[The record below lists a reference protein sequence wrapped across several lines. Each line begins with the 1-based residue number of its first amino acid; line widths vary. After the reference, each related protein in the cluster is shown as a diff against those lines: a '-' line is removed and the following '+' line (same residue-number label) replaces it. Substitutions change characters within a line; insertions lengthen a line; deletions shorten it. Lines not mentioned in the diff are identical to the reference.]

1 MILGAC
7 ANRSTSSLLDSIESY
22 IQERPDSA
30 LKVLESLSKNDL
42 DTEKLRAKYS
52 LLYTTALDKN
62 YIDTTD
68 LGVILPA
75 SRYYSKHGSPSEK
88 MRANF
93 YHGRIYSN
101 KGEDD
106 SAMNYYQL
114 SLEDSADVSDNHYKA
129 LVNSSISDIFSRNH
143 NEEQELKYSKDALR
157 YCRLDKDSVGI
168 WAITGH
174 IASCYANI
182 GRYEEAVLAYQD
194 YLEMPV
200 YDTLAYNRR
209 RIIYAKDLI
218 RKPDPEPE
226 LCIEIIED
234 IAGTMPQAMSIEAYC
249 IYAYSHQLLRN
260 DHIANGILSQL
271 ETIDSD
277 IKDNN
282 VFQLWRYKIS
292 RLQGNYRQALE
303 DLEHSVLAQD
313 SIVLA
318 TLNQSLI
325 SSQRDYMSAKAEVLK
340 KENEIQH
347 HRLYLLITLSVFAM
361 ALIVFWDFR
370 RKASYNKRIE
380 ELSLLHRDAR
390 HMLDLQEIETAS
402 VKAQLE
408 EKDEALLLLRK
419 QFASIY
425 KAGFK
430 TLNDL
435 CAAYLSPIKKDRK
448 EVLYNEAMHQLDI
461 IISDTESQER
471 FMTLVNDS
479 LDNIIDKLRK
489 DLPSRKEQ
497 DFRFLMFI
505 IVGFDAT
512 TISNLT
518 GYSVGSV
525 YTKKNRL
532 KNEISALSSPYR
544 DFYLHFIA

>member
-1 MILGAC
+1 M
-7 ANRSTSSLLDSIESY
+7 DSIESY

>member
-1 MILGAC
+1 
-7 ANRSTSSLLDSIESY
+7 
-22 IQERPDSA
+22 
-30 LKVLESLSKNDL
+30 
-42 DTEKLRAKYS
+42 
-52 LLYTTALDKN
+52 
-62 YIDTTD
+62 
-68 LGVILPA
+68 
-75 SRYYSKHGSPSEK
+75 